1 MTRSKPITLLA
12 TVAIPLSALAV
23 AGCGG
28 GGDATASQAPAKA
41 ASGQATTVN
50 VARTGLG
57 TVLVDSKGRTIYLFK
72 RDSGTKSVCRG
83 ECAND
88 WPPVRANGEA
98 TVGDGANASMVA
110 TTKRSD
116 GAPQVTY
123 NGHPL
128 YLYKGEHEPGDTSGQ
143 GVTAFGAG
151 WYALTPAGNQSTS
164 GGSNGY

>member
-1 MTRSKPITLLA
+1 MTRSTPITLLA
-12 TVAIPLSALAV
+12 TVAIPLTALAV

-50 VARTGLG
+50 VARTGLAN
-57 TVLVDSKGRTIYLFK
+57 VLVDSKGRTIYLFK

-123 NGHPL
+123 NGHP
-128 YLYKGEHEPGDTSGQ
+128 
-143 GVTAFGAG
+143 
-151 WYALTPAGNQSTS
+151 STS
-164 GGSNGY
+164 TRASTSPATQAAKV